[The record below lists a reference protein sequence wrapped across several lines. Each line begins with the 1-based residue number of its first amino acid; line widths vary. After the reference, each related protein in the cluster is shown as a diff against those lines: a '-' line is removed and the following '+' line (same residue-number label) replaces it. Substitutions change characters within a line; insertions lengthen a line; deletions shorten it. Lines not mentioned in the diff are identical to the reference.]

1 MIEEIQEPCQAQ
13 NPKDAQSLQ
22 DAQGLQGL
30 QGKQDAQGLQGV
42 QGAQSAQGNSQDHT
56 QNPEALKL
64 LSRLNEQQKKAVIHF
79 GQPLVVFAGAG
90 SGKTRVITTK
100 IAWCIKALGMK
111 PWSVL
116 AVTFTNKACKEMQER
131 VWNLVP
137 DIDPHDLCIRTFHG
151 FGAMVLRRFGDRIGL
166 NSNFKI
172 YDEDDS
178 LALLARIFPDEKR
191 TDLVPISKRI
201 SLCKDRT
208 VMPEETRN
216 DRDASFYRHY
226 QQYQEALLHTGNV
239 DFADLIARTTELLDS
254 NPDIMDWC
262 HRRFKAVLV
271 DEYQDSN
278 AAQCELLKRIVGP
291 DCSVCVVGDD
301 DQSIYRF
308 RGAEVRNILSF
319 NDYFPNAKVIKL
331 EQNYRSTS
339 SIISLAASIIEHNK
353 ARAGKRLW
361 TAREEGDKPHL
372 TFVDSDSAEASY
384 VAKVLQGDGKYDSSA
399 VLYRTNAQS
408 AAFESMFSKMQ
419 IPYKVVGALRF
430 YEREEVKDVVA
441 HIALL
446 LNPREPVSFAR
457 IINKPSRKVGGATIN
472 KLIEASSEFNGDM
485 IVTCRDFIKSK
496 PSMASAGIASF
507 LNAYD
512 RTLAMIGIADNSD
525 VIKSIITSF
534 GLDSYYARRD
544 EKEENI
550 DNKRLK
556 NLEQVVNIISE
567 QENYQN
573 GADGL
578 NAFIEESMLDPSMMA
593 SDENRK
599 AGGVTLITMHNT
611 KGLEFDR
618 VFIVGVEA
626 GILPSMKSEGEAD
639 IEEERRIFYVAV
651 TRARN
656 ELYILSCKQRMM
668 WGRLQN
674 QIPSQ
679 FLDDI
684 PSNLINQTNSPESP
698 LLGASSFYRRGL
710 PDFPSDMTGADFGS
724 RKSFGGYWK
733 QPGYGKYGESV
744 RRSPGS
750 VRFGNG
756 GHEGLASGY
765 RPYQPTPRPEVPS
778 ALLTRRRPPVQNA
791 ASFSTHETAKR
802 NAKSTDAINP
812 EPGEHE
818 APAQDFIQGD
828 RIESDIYGKGEVTA
842 VREFGKRKIYDV
854 KFDDGR
860 RASFVAGKAKLSRA

>member
-1 MIEEIQEPCQAQ
+1 MIEEIQEPCQPQ
-13 NPKDAQSLQ
+13 NMHN
-22 DAQGLQGL
+22 
-30 QGKQDAQGLQGV
+30 
-42 QGAQSAQGNSQDHT
+42 AQSAHNAPDNSQDFAR
-56 QNPEALKL
+56 NPEAIKL
-64 LSRLNEQQKKAVIHF
+64 LSKLNAQQKKAVTHF

-100 IAWCIKALGMK
+100 IAWCIKVLGLK

-137 DIDPHDLCIRTFHG
+137 DIDPHDLCIKTFHS

-178 LALLARIFPDEKR
+178 LALLAQIFPEEKR

-201 SLCKDRT
+201 SLCKDRMVT
-208 VMPEETRN
+208 PEETRN
-216 DRDASFYRHY
+216 DRDASFYKHY

-239 DFADLIARTTELLDS
+239 DFADLIARTTELIDS
-254 NPDIMDWC
+254 SPDVRDWC

-339 SIISLAASIIEHNK
+339 SIISLAAAIIEHNK
-353 ARAGKRLW
+353 ARASKRLW

-372 TFVDSDSAEASY
+372 TFVDSDFAEASY
-384 VAKVLQGDGKYDSSA
+384 VAKILQGDGKYDSSA

-408 AAFESMFSKMQ
+408 AAFETMFSKMQ
-419 IPYKVVGALRF
+419 IPYKLIGALRF
-430 YEREEVKDVVA
+430 YEREEVKDIVA

-457 IINKPSRKVGGATIN
+457 IINKPSRKVGGATIE
-472 KLIEASSEFNGDM
+472 KLIEASSAFNGDM
-485 IVTCRDFIKSK
+485 IMTCRDFIKSK
-496 PSMASAGIASF
+496 PSMASAGIAGF

-512 RTLAMIGIADNSD
+512 KTLAMIGMSSNSD

-534 GLDSYYARRD
+534 GLDSYYAKRD

-573 GADGL
+573 GVDGL

-593 SDENRK
+593 TDENRK

-618 VFIVGVEA
+618 VFIVGVEE

-656 ELYILSCKQRMM
+656 ELYILSCKQRKM
-668 WGRLQN
+668 WGRFQN

-684 PSNLINQTNSPESP
+684 PSNLINRTNSPDSP

-710 PDFPSDMTGADFGS
+710 PDFPSDMTGDDFGS
-724 RKSFGGYWK
+724 RKRFGGYWK
-733 QPGYGKYGESV
+733 QPGHENHGEAV
-744 RRSPGS
+744 RRSPDS
-750 VRFGNG
+750 MHFGNG
-756 GHEGLASGY
+756 GHGSLTSGY
-765 RPYQPTPRPEVPS
+765 RPYQPYQPYQPTPKPGVPS
-778 ALLTRRRPPVQNA
+778 ALLSRRKPPVQNE
-791 ASFSTHETAKR
+791 ASFSTHEESKHEDAKL
-802 NAKSTDAINP
+802 NSKSTEAISQGLN
-812 EPGEHE
+812 EHE
-818 APAQDFIQGD
+818 ATAQDFIQGD

-860 RASFVAGKAKLSRA
+860 RASFVAGKAKLSKA